1 MSASVIA
8 LSGAH
13 AASLRLDTAAHNVA
27 NVDTPDFRRQQTL
40 QRTLEPAGVATSVT
54 QSDTTGSALERDLID
69 WTKPLR
75 VNINGAPAIGYQP
88 KVLEPDLHV
97 MFEELYRTG
106 DRKMLFLGKVE
117 VNGPG

>member
-1 MSASVIA
+1 MSVSVIA

-69 WTKPLR
+69 QQAASYEYMAALGVIRTETQMMGRL
-75 VNINGAPAIGYQP
+75 
-88 KVLEPDLHV
+88 LD
-97 MFEELYRTG
+97 EEA
-106 DRKMLFLGKVE
+106 
-117 VNGPG
+117 